1 VWSARFEAVA
11 RRIWALTPIRSG
23 DKVLDIGTGTGIVP
37 KTLSEAT
44 QASAL
49 LVGCDCSAG
58 MLQRART
65 QVAGLRVVVCGADA
79 LPFRDECFDL
89 VTASFV
95 LSHVRDYPRALSE
108 ALRVLKHS
116 SIFAVT
122 TWAPSSG
129 PYSAAWSDCLAEAI
143 SKTEVERAFAEV
155 IPWEDRFSQ
164 PGALETVLSHAG
176 FVQVRSVTVVVESD
190 MTLDQFLEDRELSSS
205 GRLGL
210 HLLGEE
216 GWARFRAATREKL
229 QARLG
234 QSFRYRRDALIVTA
248 KKQA

>member
-1 VWSARFEAVA
+1 
-11 RRIWALTPIRSG
+11 
-23 DKVLDIGTGTGIVP
+23 
-37 KTLSEAT
+37 
-44 QASAL
+44 
-49 LVGCDCSAG
+49 

-65 QVAGLRVVVCGADA
+65 QVTGLRVLVGDAAA

-108 ALRVLKHS
+108 TLRVLKQS
-116 SIFAVT
+116 GNFVVT
-122 TWAPSSG
+122 SWAPTTG
-129 PYSAAWSDCLAEAI
+129 PYSSAWSDCLSEAI
-143 SKTEVERAFAEV
+143 SKTEVERAFTEV
-155 IPWEDRFSQ
+155 VPWDDRFSQ
-164 PGALETVLSHAG
+164 PGALETALSRAG
-176 FVQVRSVTVVVESD
+176 FAQIRSDTVVVESD

-216 GWARFRAATREKL
+216 GWERFRAATREKL
-229 QARLG
+229 QADFGL
-234 QSFRYRRDALIVTA
+234 SFRYRRDALIVTA